1 LKKHINWQALGGII
15 NGLYIT
21 LEKEESIANFPYFKL
36 LVNSAIMLIV
46 SENSQEGNVE
56 SLFNASLSSE
66 INSQSSVFF
75 SKAAIRLIGRYIQS
89 LKVQST
95 IEQLFGSSNSIVPTM
110 PSGVNCFVF
119 FMLPLLFWSAS
130 ERRDSPKFNAS
141 DISFLVSLVLNSLK
155 PPSKLAA
162 TLLLQAPKQQN
173 ILSLFDSSSTTGANN
188 KSAKQMKEI
197 VNQSTFLGNST
208 FFM

>member
-1 LKKHINWQALGGII
+1 M
-15 NGLYIT
+15 T
-21 LEKEESIANFPYFKL
+21 LEKEDSIANFPYFKL

-56 SLFNASLSSE
+56 SLFNTSLSQES
-66 INSQSSVFF
+66 NSQSSVFF
-75 SKAAIRLIGRYIQS
+75 SKAAIRLVGRYIQS

-95 IEQLFGSSNSIVPTM
+95 IEQLFGSNNSIVPTM

-119 FMLPLLFWSAS
+119 FLLPLLFWSAS
-130 ERRDSPKFNAS
+130 ERRDAPKFNAS
-141 DISFLVSLVLNSLK
+141 DISYLVTLVLNSLK

-173 ILSLFDSSSTTGANN
+173 ILSLFESNSAAGVNN

-197 VNQSTFLGNST
+197 VNQSTFLGNLI
-208 FFM
+208 